1 MSEVDIWSVFLQI
14 VEGLRQLHSLG
25 IFHRD
30 IKVIVLRNLAGEY
43 FLA

>member
-1 MSEVDIWSVFLQI
+1 LQT

-30 IKVIVLRNLAGEY
+30 IKVINITNLASQY
-43 FLA
+43 LPAWW